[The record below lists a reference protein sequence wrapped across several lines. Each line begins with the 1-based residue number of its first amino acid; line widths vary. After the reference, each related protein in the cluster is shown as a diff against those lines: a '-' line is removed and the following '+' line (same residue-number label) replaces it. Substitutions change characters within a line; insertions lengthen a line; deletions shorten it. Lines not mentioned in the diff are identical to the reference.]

1 MKSFKILLAASVL
14 ALSASTAFAGDEQY
28 GYGAGYGT
36 WNDSSSQS
44 GSMGSQILNNQV
56 NLQTNWSNLLGV
68 VDTVGGDAVAQGA
81 AAGNMVDI
89 TTMNDTRVHNN
100 QFVGSNATIGSNI
113 SMDANNVWGSVG
125 VQNQVLCNGASV
137 STDPILTAV
146 NSNQECHAKDPYSEV
161 QGLVT
166 NVGGNAVFQGS
177 ALGNTFEADSNA
189 PNMPIFSR
197 QLNTS
202 GVISNMAV
210 SAFNVGGTV
219 GMSSSAI
226 GNTSQIIHYNTNGH

>member
-14 ALSASTAFAGDEQY
+14 ALSASTAFAGYY

-36 WNDSSSQS
+36 WDNNSSSQAS
-44 GSMGSQILNNQV
+44 GSNILNNQV
-56 NLQTNWSNLLGV
+56 NLQTNWSNLMGV
-68 VDTVGGDAVAQGA
+68 VDTVGGDVVAQGA
-81 AAGNMVDI
+81 AAGNMVDV
-89 TTMNDTRVHNN
+89 TTMNDTRVLNN
-100 QFVGSNATIGSNI
+100 QYVGSQATIGSNI

-146 NSNQECHAKDPYSEV
+146 TSNQECHSKAPYSGV
-161 QGLVT
+161 NALVT

-177 ALGNTFEADSNA
+177 AIGNTFEADSNA
-189 PNMPIFSR
+189 PNFPVISR
-197 QLNTS
+197 QLNNS
-202 GVISNMAV
+202 AVISNMGV